1 MEMNF
6 KMDKIGLGTEMNVD
20 MGNISQY
27 EKYESQYGEANV
39 RIKKIW
45 REYGDENIICP
56 VTGGELV
63 YTDKK

>member
-20 MGNISQY
+20 MGNISRY

-39 RIKKIW
+39 KTKKNMEVDMDRIW
-45 REYGDENIICP
+45 R
-56 VTGGELV
+56 
-63 YTDKK
+63 